1 MPESKLFKPLIAAL
15 LLTALPLRIG
25 HDANGKVILTYAP
38 AMAKSGSG
46 SDGDGGNDGGEDGG
60 DDGGEDGGDDGGE
73 DGGDDGGEDGG
84 DDGGEDG
91 GDDGGEDGGDDDG
104 EDGGDDDGEDGGD
117 DDDDDGDDD
126 DGEDNA
132 DNQSGKNKRAVPVP
146 SPSLAISRIEVSNTG
161 IEIRYADGTR
171 EEIEHG
177 VYELKGRNGKTLLER
192 RATGPDIL
200 RLRALAERVSIRSVT
215 RGKPSK
221 TGVAR
226 AEVNRNDIEIRY
238 ANGWLEIIKRGR
250 YLLQDPYNR
259 TVVQRPATAKDRRRL
274 SKLAKQ
280 N

>member
-1 MPESKLFKPLIAAL
+1 MNNPATSNRLKAKWIGMPESKLFKPLIAAL

-60 DDGGEDGGDDGGE
+60 NDGGE

-104 EDGGDDDGEDGGD
+104 EDG
-117 DDDDDGDDD
+117 D

-132 DNQSGKNKRAVPVP
+132 GSSGKQGGKINRAVPVP
-146 SPSLAISRIEVSNTG
+146 SPSLAISRIEVSNSG

-171 EEIEHG
+171 EQIEHG
-177 VYELKGRNGKTLLER
+177 VYELKDRTGKTLLER
-192 RATGPDIL
+192 RATGPDIS

-221 TGVAR
+221 SGVAR
-226 AEVNRNDIEIRY
+226 ARANRNDIEIEY
-238 ANGWLEIIKRGR
+238 ANGWSEIIKQGR
-250 YLLQDPYNR
+250 YLLKDPYNR
-259 TVVQRPATAKDRRRL
+259 TVVQRPATTQDRRRL
-274 SKLAKQ
+274 SKLSKQ
-280 N
+280 